1 MYLCKAMK
9 LSTLKKLLSQI
20 PEIRFELS
28 DGTIIPTHVHIT
40 EVGELQK
47 NFIDCG
53 GEVRMECLVTMQL
66 WYAEDT
72 HHRLEPNKLLQIIE
86 LSENKLSIGDHE
98 VEVEY
103 QQSTVGR
110 YRLSFN
116 GSVFQLLS
124 TQTDCL
130 AKDQCI
136 IPSTKPKVRL
146 TASGVKCD
154 PQSGCC

>member
-53 GEVRMECLVTMQL
+53 GEVRMERLVTMQL

-72 HHRLEPNKLLQIIE
+72 HHRLSLIHI
-86 LSENKLSIGDHE
+86 
-98 VEVEY
+98 
-103 QQSTVGR
+103 
-110 YRLSFN
+110 
-116 GSVFQLLS
+116 
-124 TQTDCL
+124 
-130 AKDQCI
+130 
-136 IPSTKPKVRL
+136 
-146 TASGVKCD
+146 
-154 PQSGCC
+154 